1 MLMSIGMRLKA
12 TGIMVRTP
20 FSDHYADHVDNL
32 QVTWG
37 YVHLPIIAIL
47 FLQPPRRVTGL
58 TF

>member
-1 MLMSIGMRLKA
+1 MSIGMHLKA

-20 FSDHYADHVDNL
+20 VSDHYADHVDNL

-47 FLQPPRRVTGL
+47 FLPPLRRVTD
-58 TF
+58 